1 MAMVAVPLTVVE
13 ITNVYPLVRS
23 DPNELPAPA
32 DVASESSVFLS
43 SVRRLILYYC
53 LILLL

>member
-43 SVRRLILYYC
+43 SVRRYYYFV
-53 LILLL
+53 LL